1 MKVGKG
7 RPGSR
12 CRKFGVVLVQEGGE
26 RCREAESIERWGD
39 VQGGF
44 QKCREVS
51 RSARVGKLR
60 GWRGCRQKC
69 REVGN
74 SAGRRE
80 AYGWQRS
87 LAGCRNRKEAVNKAA
102 QAPLV
107 PMGAGLGHGLG
118 SPQGRMG
125 PRQLPTGKKVL
136 ECRAEPLTYTLW
148 ERRGRDRQRRWGRGV
163 GGDKERQRSREN
175 RQERAGAGVSKA
187 ALGSPSIPPGLSQ
200 TPTHRLS

>member
-1 MKVGKG
+1 MG
-7 RPGSR
+7 RDAGR
-12 CRKFGVVLVQEGGE
+12 LRAQRDGE
-26 RCREAESIERWGD
+26 MFREDSKSAG
-39 VQGGF
+39 
-44 QKCREVS
+44 
-51 RSARVGKLR
+51 SARIGKPR

-69 REVGN
+69 REVVN

-87 LAGCRNRKEAVNKAA
+87 LAGCRSRKEAVNKAA

-125 PRQLPTGKKVL
+125 PRQLPTGEKVL

-163 GGDKERQRSREN
+163 GETRRDKEVGRTDRRE
-175 RQERAGAGVSKA
+175 QGQGLVK
-187 ALGSPSIPPGLSQ
+187 PPL
-200 TPTHRLS
+200 PTLPVLPACPRPPLTA

>member
-1 MKVGKG
+1 M
-7 RPGSR
+7 
-12 CRKFGVVLVQEGGE
+12 QEGEE
-26 RCREAESIERWGD
+26 RCWEAESKESLGD

-44 QKCREVS
+44 QKCKEVS
-51 RSARVGKLR
+51 RSAGIGKPR
-60 GWRGCRQKC
+60 GWRGCRQEC

-87 LAGCRNRKEAVNKAA
+87 LAGCRSRKEAVNKAA

-148 ERRGRDRQRRWGRGV
+148 ERRGRDRQRQL
-163 GGDKERQRSREN
+163 GGGGETRRDKEVGRTDRRDQGQGLVKLPLPTLPFLPACPR
-175 RQERAGAGVSKA
+175 
-187 ALGSPSIPPGLSQ
+187 PPL
-200 TPTHRLS
+200 TA